1 MPVLSS
7 PNGEGPARPAL
18 FYYGG
23 EMAEPGGRDFG
34 DVDEIDVEAIGE
46 PGHRTFRLLAE
57 RGAATASMWVEK
69 EQLQALALIIEQQ
82 AARISGRQAGGS
94 AALLTLAGRFPAR
107 ATIDLKVGRMA
118 VSFDEGHGTFGFTA
132 HELEED
138 PVDRPPFTY
147 SASQA
152 QVKALTAKIVEVV
165 AAGRPRCP
173 LCGAPIEGKHVCP
186 ASNGHVS

>member
-1 MPVLSS
+1 
-7 PNGEGPARPAL
+7 
-18 FYYGG
+18 
-23 EMAEPGGRDFG
+23 MAEPGGRDFG
-34 DVDEIDVEAIGE
+34 EVDEIDVEAIGE

-57 RGAATASMWVEK
+57 RGTATACMWIEK
-69 EQLQALALIIEQQ
+69 EQLQALALIIEQHV
-82 AARISGRQAGGS
+82 ARLSGRQPGGAS
-94 AALLTLAGRFPAR
+94 PLLTLAGRFPTR
-107 ATIDLKVGRMA
+107 ATIDFKVGRMA
-118 VSFDEGHGTFGFTA
+118 VSFEQGPGKFIFTA

-138 PVDRPPFTY
+138 PAADRPPLVY

-152 QVKALTAKIVEVV
+152 QVRALTAKIVDVV